1 MGKSSSPYWSQTPV
15 HACST
20 SAEPFGKTIGKKG
33 TTAAGMS
40 YSSAQWLAGNSNHP
54 SAPPETPASP
64 TRAPNIAPPSD
75 LSPTAHWLPQSKRGG
90 GRKKKIKFSLLAAQW
105 RQHLPLPTPD
115 SAKLSFHH
123 LIAHMAS
130 PRRHTEI
137 NAHRSL
143 SQEFINSFKGQGLI
157 FHLL

>member
-90 GRKKKIKFSLLAAQW
+90 GAEKKNQVFTAGSSVETAPASAHSRLSKTQLSS
-105 RQHLPLPTPD
+105 PD
-115 SAKLSFHH
+115 STHGEPTQTHRNQCASIPKPGIHKL
-123 LIAHMAS
+123 L
-130 PRRHTEI
+130 
-137 NAHRSL
+137 
-143 SQEFINSFKGQGLI
+143 
-157 FHLL
+157 